1 VDELIFRR
9 ACREDVSRIV
19 KLLADDQL
27 GASRE
32 RLTDP
37 LPASYLD
44 AFAEI
49 DGDLNQELIV
59 VEIDGAVVGCLQ
71 LTIIPGLSHQGAKR
85 AHIEAVRID
94 TALRRKGVGERLIRH
109 AIERAREHG
118 CRLVQLT
125 TNRSRV
131 DAHRFYNRLG
141 FVSTHLGYKLAL
153 E

>member
-9 ACREDVSRIV
+9 ACREDVPTIV

-37 LPASYLD
+37 LAGSYLD

-59 VEIDGAVVGCLQ
+59 VEMDSAVVGCLQ
-71 LTIIPGLSHQGAKR
+71 LTIIPGLSYRGAKR
-85 AHIEAVRID
+85 AQIEAVRVD
-94 TALRRKGVGERLIRH
+94 TALRRKGIGERLIRH
-109 AIERAREHG
+109 AIERARQRG

-131 DAHRFYNRLG
+131 DAHRFYDRLG
-141 FVSTHLGYKLAL
+141 FASTHLGYKLVL
-153 E
+153 

>member
-1 VDELIFRR
+1 MDELIFRR
-9 ACREDVSRIV
+9 ACREDVPRIV

-37 LPASYLD
+37 LAATYLD

-49 DGDLNQELIV
+49 DGDRNQELIV
-59 VEIDGAVVGCLQ
+59 VDIDRAVVGCLQ

-85 AHIEAVRID
+85 AQIEAVRID
-94 TALRRKGVGERLIRH
+94 AALRRKGIGERLIRY
-109 AIERAREHG
+109 AIERARQRG

-131 DAHRFYNRLG
+131 DAHRFYDRLG
-141 FVSTHLGYKLAL
+141 FESTHLGYKLVL